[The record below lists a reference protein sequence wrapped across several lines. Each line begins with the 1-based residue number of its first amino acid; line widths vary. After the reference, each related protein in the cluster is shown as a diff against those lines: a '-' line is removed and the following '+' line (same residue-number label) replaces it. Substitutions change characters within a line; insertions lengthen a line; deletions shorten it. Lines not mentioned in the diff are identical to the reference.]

1 MNRSCAVLSHSPT
14 DKIKMIL
21 TVFSISL
28 HLKRYEEERQAK
40 ANQVLL
46 RLTRKKGPG
55 SVVPD
60 HHLESGKQKEA
71 RELQS
76 IR

>member
-1 MNRSCAVLSHSPT
+1 MNRNFAVLSHSPT
-14 DKIKMIL
+14 DKMKMIL

-28 HLKRYEEERQAK
+28 HLKRYEERRQTK

-46 RLTRKKGPG
+46 RLTWKMGPG

-60 HHLESGKQKEA
+60 PRLASEKQMEA